1 MRAASGGLLLKKF
14 LPSKKVLPLQK
25 ITVKKFM
32 DMKATETK
40 KPQWSSRAEWR
51 DAQKQPIIEV
61 LDWRAVNR

>member
-1 MRAASGGLLLKKF
+1 
-14 LPSKKVLPLQK
+14 
-25 ITVKKFM
+25 
-32 DMKATETK
+32 MKATETK